1 MSRALMAPA
10 WIASLWL
17 VSTVGWSADTQT
29 PSSVYGN
36 LPTLE
41 DLALSPDGTKLAYIR
56 TVGEQRNLY
65 VHLLGQARPLG
76 SAGTGDTKVR
86 YLDWMDNANLVIGIS
101 DTVGAPISVGGF
113 QRELY
118 ELVTYDVDH
127 DRLSHMSLK
136 VTGENTSNFVWGRPE
151 VREAN
156 GNTWMIVSGVWYDNG
171 RALPALFRYDV
182 AGGGVKL
189 FARSDHPSSYSI
201 EWLLDD
207 SGEVA
212 GDILYFEDRK
222 QWDLKVRRDGRMQVV
237 ASGTASIDRPSI
249 VGFGPK
255 GDAIWVRFVEDGQ
268 TVWKSLSTSTGTW
281 GPPADPDHVFVETI
295 NDRKT
300 GRIVGGMTQDER
312 YVFFD
317 NELQA
322 HWNAV
327 LREFP
332 NEQVRLLSNSDD
344 FERILVQVFGPK
356 DGYVYALFDWYTH
369 KTAILGKVYEGLQ
382 GVAAV
387 KPISYPAADGVVI
400 PAFLTLPRDREAANL
415 PLIVLPHGGPQ
426 AADSNR
432 FDWWAQALANEGYA
446 VLQPNY
452 RGSALSPKFVALG
465 YGEWGRKM
473 QSDLSD
479 GVHYLAQQG
488 TINPNR
494 VCIVGASYGGY
505 AALAGMTLDPGVY
518 RCAVSVAG
526 ISDLKRFLGHK
537 YIWADSTRADRY
549 WERMLGVSTSGT
561 SALDAISPI
570 EHVKAVTGPVLL
582 IHGRDDTVVPYEQ
595 SEAIASALKHAG
607 KSVSFVT
614 LKNEDHWLS
623 RSATRLQ
630 MLQATIEFLHAN
642 NSP

>member
-1 MSRALMAPA
+1 MSRALMTPA

-17 VSTVGWSADTQT
+17 VSAVGLPADAQT
-29 PSSVYGN
+29 PLAVYGN

-41 DLALSPDGTKLAYIR
+41 NLALSPDGTKLAYIR

-65 VHLLGQARPLG
+65 VHLLGQATPLG

-86 YLDWMDNANLVIGIS
+86 YLDWMDNSNLMVGIS
-101 DTVGAPISVGGF
+101 ETVRAPLLLLGDR
-113 QRELY
+113 REMS
-118 ELVTYDVDH
+118 ELVTYDVNH
-127 DRLSHMSLK
+127 DKLSHMSLQVK
-136 VTGENTSNFVWGRPE
+136 GEKTLNVVWTRPE
-151 VREAN
+151 VREVN
-156 GNTWMIVSGVWYDNG
+156 GDTSMIVSGVWYDGG

-182 AGGGVKL
+182 GSGGVEL
-189 FARSDHPSSYSI
+189 FARSNQPYGYSI
-201 EWLLDD
+201 QWLLGDT
-207 SGEVA
+207 GEVV
-212 GDILYFEDRK
+212 GDILYFEELK
-222 QWDLKVRRDGRMQVV
+222 KWDLKLRRDGRMQVV
-237 ASGTASIDRPSI
+237 ASGTASIDKPTI
-249 VGFGPK
+249 VGFNPT
-255 GDAIWVRFVEDGQ
+255 GDAIWVQFVEDGEI
-268 TVWKSLSTSTGTW
+268 VWKSLSPSAGTW
-281 GPPADPDHVFVETI
+281 GPPLDPEHVFVETI
-295 NDRKT
+295 KDRKT
-300 GRIVGGMTQDER
+300 GRIVGGITQNER

-322 HWNAV
+322 HWSAV
-327 LREFP
+327 QRAFP
-332 NEQVRLLSNSDD
+332 NEQLRLLSHSED

-369 KTAILGKVYEGLQ
+369 QTAILGKAYEGLQ
-382 GVAAV
+382 SVAAV
-387 KPISYPAADGVVI
+387 KPISYPAADGLTI
-400 PAFLTLPRDREAANL
+400 PAFLTLPKDREASNQ
-415 PLIVLPHGGPQ
+415 PLIVLPHGGPE

-432 FDWWAQALANEGYA
+432 SDWWAQALANEGYA

-473 QSDLSD
+473 QSDLAD
-479 GVHYLAQQG
+479 GVRHLARQG

-518 RCAVSVAG
+518 RCAVSVSG
-526 ISDLKRFLGHK
+526 ISDLKRMLGHR
-537 YIWADSTRADRY
+537 YSWEDSTRADRY
-549 WERMLGVSTSGT
+549 WERFLGVSTSGS

-607 KSVSFVT
+607 KSVELVA

-623 RSATRLQ
+623 RGATRLQ
-630 MLQATIEFLHAN
+630 MLQATIEFLRAN
-642 NSP
+642 NPP

>member
-1 MSRALMAPA
+1 
-10 WIASLWL
+10 
-17 VSTVGWSADTQT
+17 
-29 PSSVYGN
+29 
-36 LPTLE
+36 
-41 DLALSPDGTKLAYIR
+41 
-56 TVGEQRNLY
+56 
-65 VHLLGQARPLG
+65 
-76 SAGTGDTKVR
+76 
-86 YLDWMDNANLVIGIS
+86 
-101 DTVGAPISVGGF
+101 
-113 QRELY
+113 
-118 ELVTYDVDH
+118 
-127 DRLSHMSLK
+127 MSLK
-136 VTGENTSNFVWGRPE
+136 VDREKTSNFVWGRPE
-151 VREAN
+151 VRELD
-156 GNTWMIVSGVWYDNG
+156 GNTSLIVSGVWYDDG

-182 AGGGVKL
+182 ASGGVKL
-189 FARSDHPSSYSI
+189 FARSDQPVGYSI
-201 EWLLDD
+201 EWLLGD

-212 GDILYFEDRK
+212 GDLLYFDERK
-222 QWDLKVRRDGRMQVV
+222 EWDLKLRRDGRMQVV
-237 ASGTASIDRPSI
+237 ASGKAPIDAPNL
-249 VGFGPK
+249 VGFNST
-255 GDAIWVRFVEDGQ
+255 GDAIWVQFVEDGQ
-268 TVWKSLSTSTGTW
+268 VVWKSLSAAAGTW
-281 GPPADPDHVFVETI
+281 GPPPAADHVFIETI
-295 NDRKT
+295 KDRKT
-300 GRIVGGMTQDER
+300 GRIIGGITQDER

-327 LREFP
+327 EREFP

-344 FERILVQVFGPK
+344 FARILVQVFGAK

-400 PAFLTLPRDREAANL
+400 PAFLTLPKDREAANL

-479 GVHYLAQQG
+479 GVRRLAQQG

-526 ISDLKRFLGHK
+526 LSDLKRFLGHR
-537 YIWADSTRADRY
+537 YSWAETTRAYRY
-549 WERMLGVSTSGT
+549 WERFLGVSTS
-561 SALDAISPI
+561 SASTLDAISPI

-582 IHGRDDTVVPYEQ
+582 IHGRDDTVVPYDQ
-595 SEAIASALKHAG
+595 SEAMASALKHAG
-607 KSVSFVT
+607 RSVSLVT

-630 MLQATIEFLHAN
+630 MLQATVEFLRAN
-642 NSP
+642 NPP

>member
-1 MSRALMAPA
+1 MSRALMTPA

-17 VSTVGWSADTQT
+17 VSPVGLAADAQT
-29 PSSVYGN
+29 PLAVYGN

-41 DLALSPDGTKLAYIR
+41 NLALSPDGTKLAYIR

-86 YLDWMDNANLVIGIS
+86 YLDWMDNGNLMIGIS
-101 DTVGAPISVGGF
+101 DTVRAPLLLLGA
-113 QRELY
+113 QREMS
-118 ELVTYDVDH
+118 ELITYDVNH
-127 DRLSHMSLK
+127 DKLSHMSLQVK
-136 VTGENTSNFVWGRPE
+136 GEKTLNIVWTRPE
-151 VREAN
+151 VREVN
-156 GNTWMIVSGVWYDNG
+156 GNTSMIVSGVWYDGG

-182 AGGGVKL
+182 GSGGVEL
-189 FARSDHPSSYSI
+189 FARSNQPYGYSI
-201 EWLLDD
+201 QWLLGDT
-207 SGEVA
+207 GEVA
-212 GDILYFEDRK
+212 GDILYFEELK
-222 QWDLKVRRDGRMQVV
+222 KWDLKLRRDGRMQVV
-237 ASGTASIDRPSI
+237 ASGTASIDKPTI
-249 VGFGPK
+249 EGFNPT
-255 GDAIWVRFVEDGQ
+255 GDAIWVQFVEDGEI
-268 TVWKSLSTSTGTW
+268 VWKSLSPSAGTW
-281 GPPADPDHVFVETI
+281 GPPLDPEHVFVEI
-295 NDRKT
+295 IKDRKT
-300 GRIVGGMTQDER
+300 GRIIGGLTQHER

-317 NELQA
+317 NELQS

-332 NEQVRLLSNSDD
+332 NEQVRLLSHSDD
-344 FERILVQVFGPK
+344 FERILVEVFGPN

-369 KTAILGKVYEGLQ
+369 KAAILGKAYEGLQ
-382 GVAAV
+382 SVAV
-387 KPISYPAADGVVI
+387 MKPISYPAADGLTI
-400 PAFLTLPRDREAANL
+400 PAFLTLPRDREASNL
-415 PLIVLPHGGPQ
+415 PLIVLPHGGPE

-432 FDWWAQALANEGYA
+432 FDWWAQALANEGYV

-473 QSDLSD
+473 QSDLAD
-479 GVHYLAQQG
+479 GIRYLAQQG

-505 AALAGMTLDPGVY
+505 AALAGMTLNPGVY

-526 ISDLKRFLGHK
+526 ISDLKRMLGHR
-537 YIWADSTRADRY
+537 YSWEDSTRVDRY
-549 WERMLGVSTSGT
+549 LERFLGVSTSGS

-607 KSVSFVT
+607 KSVSLVD

-623 RSATRLQ
+623 RGATRLQ
-630 MLQATIEFLHAN
+630 MLQATIEFLRVN
-642 NSP
+642 NPP